1 MNPQPQSWTR
11 RQAIWLILGATGG
24 LTLHSCM
31 NPNPSTDTLS
41 ASIAIVTW
49 VGLTPL
55 HIAQEKGFFQELGL
69 ELQTRE
75 FSSNPD
81 SNAALLAGHVNS
93 AAPVIAEAV
102 SLAARGAD
110 FRIVLVEDLSVGADG
125 ILARNQ
131 IRDLKDFK
139 GQRIAVEKNG
149 VSHFFLLQVL
159 EAAGL
164 TEKDVTLVNMTP
176 DAAATAYQAG
186 QVNIAVS
193 YSPFLEQANVAQKE
207 GRIIYDSSKM
217 PTAIADLYVFETR
230 FIEQSPQLVEA
241 FIKGI
246 FTAIEFL
253 ETNREEAL
261 EVAAK
266 RLNMTPAELDE
277 NLNALKLPKL
287 EENLEILANPDSDLY
302 LLKSLN
308 KMAEFLK
315 VNNQIDT
322 VPDLSKL
329 IEPKFIQSL

>member
-11 RQAIWLILGATGG
+11 RQAIWLILGAAGG

-102 SLAARGAD
+102 SLAAKGAD

-159 EAAGL
+159 EATGL
-164 TEKDVTLVNMTP
+164 TEKEVTLVNMTP
-176 DAAATAYQAG
+176 DAAAAAYQAG

-193 YSPFLEQANVAQKE
+193 YSPFLEQANAAQKQ

-217 PTAIADLYVFETR
+217 PTAIADLYVFETQ
-230 FIEQSPQLVEA
+230 FIEEFPQLVEA
-241 FIKGI
+241 FVKGI
-246 FTAIEFL
+246 FKGIEFL
-253 ETNREEAL
+253 ETNRAEAL
-261 EVAAK
+261 EIAAK
-266 RLNMTPAELDE
+266 RLNISPEELDE
-277 NLNALKLPKL
+277 NLKGLKLPNL
-287 EENLEILANPDSDLY
+287 AENLEILANPDSDLY
-302 LLKSLN
+302 LLKSLQ
-308 KMAEFLK
+308 KMVDFLK
-315 VNNQIDT
+315 INNQIDT

-329 IEPKFIQSL
+329 IEPKFIQS